1 MNNNNSLTFETRQNI
16 EIDLAE
22 YYNLIYEYNND
33 CLIAGL
39 KYNKTY
45 YTDRDL
51 RPSEDLMFTVT
62 LIPITSIGQ
71 SLSK

>member
-1 MNNNNSLTFETRQNI
+1 MNDNNFFSFETRQNR
-16 EIDLAE
+16 EMDLAE

-33 CLIAGL
+33 CLVAGV

-45 YTDRDL
+45 YSDRDL
-51 RPSEDLMFTVT
+51 RPSEDLMFTLT

-71 SLSK
+71 SVAK